1 MSLPVLVSI
10 FEVAAFKSVDLPLQV
25 GQGVADLSP
34 ATHLGK
40 TFYRKDNFRESK
52 FKTNPIL
59 DVKKYMVGLNL
70 KKSHQLSELL
80 PSVNVGHPLL
90 CSHTLNTALKSLPS
104 YLSSSSD
111 LYIFKVNFGLV

>member
-52 FKTNPIL
+52 FETNPIL

-90 CSHTLNTALKSLPS
+90 RSHTDIINPALKSENCKVSKSLLS
-104 YLSSSSD
+104 YLRS
-111 LYIFKVNFGLV
+111 